1 MTAYALLKPLL
12 FRADPETVHDR
23 VMGEL
28 ARAGRHPGAL
38 RLFSSLYSVQDPR
51 LTVRRF
57 GLTFPNPVG
66 LAAGFDKN
74 ALAVPTWPALGFG
87 FTEVGSV
94 TAQAQPGNPKPR
106 LFRLPEDEALINRL
120 GFNNGGAAAVA
131 TRLEALRRKTLPTPL
146 GINLG
151 KSKVTPLD
159 DAPSDYLASLET
171 LWPYADY
178 FAVNVSSPNT
188 PGLRALQEGGRLER
202 LLDTVTGYAANQPAR
217 KPILLKIAPDL
228 SFEQLDEIVRL
239 ALEFGLGGLIATNT
253 TVARAGLRNPINEA
267 GGLSGRPL
275 GTRSLELLRY
285 LRVQVG
291 DALPL
296 VSVGGIFSADDVW
309 ERLRA
314 GASLV
319 QLYTSFVY
327 RGPGLLKD
335 INKGLL
341 ARLDESGAGGL
352 EDVIG
357 KDA

>member
-1 MTAYALLKPLL
+1 MTAYSLLKPLL
-12 FRADPETVHDR
+12 FRADPETIHDR

-28 ARAGRHPGAL
+28 ARASRHPYAL
-38 RLFSSLYSVQDPR
+38 RLFSSLYSVQDTR
-51 LTVRRF
+51 LNVRRF

-94 TAQAQPGNPKPR
+94 TAHAQPGNPKPR

-120 GFNNGGAAAVA
+120 GFNNSGAAAVA
-131 TRLEALRRKTLPTPL
+131 ARLAALRRESISTPL
-146 GINLG
+146 GVNLG

-159 DAPSDYLASLET
+159 DAPGDYLTSLEK

-188 PGLRALQEGGRLER
+188 PGLRELQEGGRLER
-202 LLDTVTGYAANQPAR
+202 LLDTVTGYAANQSAR

-253 TVARAGLRNPINEA
+253 TVARAGLRNPINET

-296 VSVGGIFSADDVW
+296 VSVGGIFNADDVW
-309 ERLRA
+309 ERLLA

-352 EDVIG
+352 EAVIG
-357 KDA
+357 QDV

>member
-1 MTAYALLKPLL
+1 M
-12 FRADPETVHDR
+12 E
-23 VMGEL
+23 EL
-28 ARAGRHPGAL
+28 ARAGRHPRAL
-38 RLFSSLYSVQDPR
+38 RLLSSLYTVQDAR

-120 GFNNGGAAAVA
+120 GFNNSGAAAVA
-131 TRLEALRRKTLPTPL
+131 ARLATPRRETIPTPL
-146 GINLG
+146 GVNLG

-159 DAPSDYLASLET
+159 DAPSDYLASLEK

-178 FAVNVSSPNT
+178 FVVNVSSPNT
-188 PGLRALQEGGRLER
+188 PGLRELQEGERLER
-202 LLDTVTGYAANQPAR
+202 LLDTVTGYAAGQRVR

-239 ALEFGLGGLIATNT
+239 ALEFNLSGLIATNT
-253 TVARAGLRNPINEA
+253 TVARAGLRTPIDET

-275 GTRSLELLRY
+275 GGRSLELLRY
-285 LRVQVG
+285 LRAQVG

-296 VSVGGIFSADDVW
+296 VSVGGIFNADDVW

-327 RGPGLLKD
+327 RGPGLVKE

-341 ARLDESGAGGL
+341 ARLDGSGAGGL
-352 EDVIG
+352 EAIIG
-357 KDA
+357 RDA

>member
-1 MTAYALLKPLL
+1 ML
-12 FRADPETVHDR
+12 
-23 VMGEL
+23 
-28 ARAGRHPGAL
+28 
-38 RLFSSLYSVQDPR
+38 SSLYQIQDAR
-51 LTVRRF
+51 LQINRF

-74 ALAVPTWPALGFG
+74 ALAAPAWPALGFG

-94 TAQAQPGNPKPR
+94 TARAQPGNPKPR

-120 GFNNGGAAAVA
+120 GFNNSGAAAVA
-131 TRLEALRRKTLPTPL
+131 ARLEALRREDRPTPL
-146 GINLG
+146 GVNLG

-159 DAPSDYLASLET
+159 DAPGDYLASLEK

-188 PGLRALQEGGRLER
+188 PGLRELQEVGRLEQ
-202 LLDTVTGYAANQPAR
+202 LLDAVTSYAAGQETR

-228 SFEQLDEIVRL
+228 SYEQLDEIVRL
-239 ALEFGLGGLIATNT
+239 ALSFGLDGLIATNT
-253 TVARAGLRNPINEA
+253 TVARAGLRTPIDET

-275 GTRSLELLRY
+275 KERSLELLKHLY
-285 LRVQVG
+285 AQVG
-291 DALPL
+291 DTLPL
-296 VSVGGIFSADDVW
+296 VSVGGIFNADDVW

-327 RGPGLLKD
+327 RGPGLLKE
-335 INKGLL
+335 INRGLL
-341 ARLDESGAGGL
+341 TRLAESGEGGL
-352 EDVIG
+352 EAVIG

>member
-1 MTAYALLKPLL
+1 M
-12 FRADPETVHDR
+12 
-23 VMGEL
+23 
-28 ARAGRHPGAL
+28 
-38 RLFSSLYSVQDPR
+38 
-51 LTVRRF
+51 
-57 GLTFPNPVG
+57 
-66 LAAGFDKN
+66 
-74 ALAVPTWPALGFG
+74 
-87 FTEVGSV
+87 
-94 TAQAQPGNPKPR
+94 
-106 LFRLPEDEALINRL
+106 
-120 GFNNGGAAAVA
+120 
-131 TRLEALRRKTLPTPL
+131 
-146 GINLG
+146 G

-159 DAPSDYLASLET
+159 DAPGDYLTSLEK

-188 PGLRALQEGGRLER
+188 PGLRELQEGGRLEH
-202 LLDTVTGYAANQPAR
+202 LLDTVTSYAANQPAR

-239 ALEFGLGGLIATNT
+239 ALDFDLSGLIATNT
-253 TVARAGLRNPINEA
+253 TVARASLLQPTNET

-275 GTRSLELLRY
+275 KARSLELLRY
-285 LRVQVG
+285 LRAQVG

-296 VSVGGIFSADDVW
+296 VSVGGIFNADDVW
-309 ERLRA
+309 ERLLA

-341 ARLDESGAGGL
+341 TRLDESGAGGL
-352 EDVIG
+352 EAVIG